1 MLEDHFTAAAF
12 HTQQFGIR
20 EPLTPKTKP
29 LAWERQ
35 TLKDGLV
42 KEQIYLQ

>member
-1 MLEDHFTAAAF
+1 MLEDHFTAAA
-12 HTQQFGIR
+12 FGIR